1 MAQNIKILSFPIL
14 FTIIFLVPAQGQ
26 DFTPFY
32 PPFSKDGIIMENMAA
47 GGFSAPQFSAI
58 DLNGDGKED
67 LFVFDRAGNT
77 ISTFINY
84 GDVGE
89 IDYRY
94 EDYSYL
100 FPQLSEFALLRDYN
114 GDGLQDIFTLSSAGL
129 PAVEVWS
136 NIGSAQVP
144 SFEKVKFHQFA
155 NDILYFRTGSNYT
168 NIYVSNIDLPEFVD
182 LDGDGDLDLLTF
194 EVEGS
199 HLQWYRNTVVE
210 QGLSKDTL
218 VYVLEDRC
226 YGLFYEDSFS
236 EDIVLSENG
245 EDCADGFD
253 GGTIGLR
260 HSGSSILAVDAD
272 KDGVLDI
279 CLGDLANRQVV
290 MLYNGRDNTDAWMVE
305 KDTEFPSYDVTLD
318 INTFNAGFEVDVNND
333 GLKDLIFA
341 PNFELGS
348 DNDNHIWV
356 YLNTGN
362 TEQPYTLHQEDFLI
376 DRSITMGGYSH
387 PAFIDFN
394 ADGLMDLLVGSNGVY
409 VDGVRKGGLYLYENV
424 GTESSPAYELVD
436 ENYLDLQ
443 VLPEE
448 NGRLAPAA
456 GDLDGDGD
464 VDLLIGNTAGFYFYF
479 ENQAG
484 AEEPVD
490 FKNYVYPYQDLRPG
504 SQVKPHLF
512 DLNDDGLMDIL
523 SGERNDNI
531 FEDVLGGVNYF
542 ENIGT
547 PGLPEFN
554 NDETAGNNTPVLGGI
569 FTKDVGETA
578 TGESSPF
585 FIKSDDKIYAVVG
598 SRSGRVRLYDNITN
612 NIYGLYN
619 KALDSLPIKDPGNV
633 STVALED
640 IDNDEFYE
648 LVVGNE
654 RGGLNFYNTPW
665 STHNPISTEEVNQE
679 SILISPN
686 PFVEHISVS
695 FPKSIIIQKI
705 ELMNLNGELV
715 RSESFSPLHQNH
727 VQWSLQNLPSGVYII
742 KIYSETGVVSRR
754 ILKL

>member
-129 PAVEVWS
+129 PAVEVWR
-136 NIGSAQVP
+136 NVGSAQVP

-210 QGLSKDTL
+210 QGLSMDTL
-218 VYVLEDRC
+218 AYVLEDRC

-245 EDCADGFD
+245 EDCADNFD

-290 MLYNGRDNTDAWMVE
+290 MLYNGRDNTNAWMVE
-305 KDTEFPSYDVTLD
+305 KDTEFPSYDVPLD

-362 TEQPYTLHQEDFLI
+362 TEQPYTLHQKDFLI
-376 DRSITMGGYSH
+376 DRSITMGGYSY

-409 VDGVRKGGLYLYENV
+409 VDGVRKGSLYLYENV
-424 GTESSPAYELVD
+424 GTESSPAYELED
-436 ENYLDLQ
+436 DNYLGLQ
-443 VLPEE
+443 VLTEE
-448 NGRLAPAA
+448 NGRLAPAV

-512 DLNDDGLMDIL
+512 DLNEDGLMDIL

-531 FEDVLGGVNYF
+531 FEDILGGVNYF

-547 PGLPEFN
+547 PGFPEYN
-554 NDETAGNNTPVLGGI
+554 SDETAGNNTPVLGGI

-640 IDNDEFYE
+640 IDNDKFYE
-648 LVVGNE
+648 LVIGNE

-686 PFVEHISVS
+686 PFVEHITVS
-695 FPKSIIIQKI
+695 LPQSTIIQKI

-715 RSESFSPLHQNH
+715 RSEIFSLLHQNH
-727 VQWSLQNLPSGVYII
+727 IHWSLQNLPYGVYII